1 MTDWWYSYEP
11 CEKFMRTAG
20 RIVQVSLRDLQR
32 GAPAR
37 KKGCLYAPT
46 LTPAA
51 RSLESISTEL
61 VLGPICAGKR
71 RKRESVEV
79 CLDALQTTT
88 HRW

>member
-20 RIVQVSLRDLQR
+20 RIAEVSLCDVQR

-37 KKGCLYAPT
+37 KACLYVPT

-61 VLGPICAGKR
+61 VLGPVCAGKR
-71 RKRESVEV
+71 RKRESVQIR
-79 CLDALQTTT
+79 LDVRELAA